1 MPPAAPPENAN
12 QDAAPPPVPSLPLAW
27 RHFAGFQPYEPLLAE
42 MQDMQPP
49 FAKMPLPRLYG
60 FLSIRRFIPVAHR
73 QSRMIFWHPEMCPFR
88 MSGAA
93 ANGPGTG
100 RASVLPMLCLTSAAA
115 VRMCAP
121 LFMGWKAGSLPA
133 LPPLALPV
141 NGATVC
147 PESGLKMAKA
157 TAGLIKLRRLASA
170 SAAGSAGMALRLIL
184 IPIWPLL
191 MPSCHAASMMAG

>member
-1 MPPAAPPENAN
+1 MQIKTPHHRPCLACRWHGVIS
-12 QDAAPPPVPSLPLAW
+12 PVSSPMSHFWPKC
-27 RHFAGFQPYEPLLAE
+27 RH
-42 MQDMQPP
+42 MQPP
-49 FAKMPLPRLYG
+49 FAKTPLPRLYG

-93 ANGPGTG
+93 ANGLGMGP
-100 RASVLPMLCLTSAAA
+100 ASVLPMLCLTSVAA

-141 NGATVC
+141 NGATVY

-184 IPIWPLL
+184 ILIWPLL
-191 MPSCHAASMMAG
+191 MPLCHAASMMAG